1 MGYKS
6 NRFFNCDFGDG
17 VSNFQLSKFEDP
29 FIGGK
34 NA

>member
-1 MGYKS
+1 MEV
-6 NRFFNCDFGDG
+6 FILAVIHFGDG

-29 FIGGK
+29 FVGGK